1 LRSHIADGL
10 TMRALYPDIGEA
22 LMGILQDETPVNFD
36 IPWAQFRS
44 IRGRHRCK

>member
-1 LRSHIADGL
+1 
-10 TMRALYPDIGEA
+10 MRALYPDIGEA